1 MTGRAHRH
9 AQLCTSSGPTEPKH
23 EDFVCVTVLEL
34 VLSIFGTPSTPL
46 LHTQLDRGHCDQ
58 VVAGLYLIASVAN
71 N

>member
-23 EDFVCVTVLEL
+23 EDFVCATVPDF
-34 VLSIFGTPSTPL
+34 VPSIFGTPSTLL
-46 LHTQLDRGHCDQ
+46 LHTQLERGHCDQ
-58 VVAGLYLIASVAN
+58 VVAGLYLIASATN